1 MDERISRKAE
11 FDYMMNFVEENSFDD
26 EMSCDW
32 LRMLWTAFCL
42 HRNLDADTHVY
53 DCYLMELWRQMQI
66 TGDGTSEWDSFS
78 SFELFMCK
86 YLV

>member
-42 HRNLDADTHVY
+42 HHGLDVDTHVY
-53 DCYLMELWRQMQI
+53 DWYLSELWKRLQE
-66 TGDGTSEWDSFS
+66 TGDGTSEWADFNE
-78 SFELFMCK
+78 FENFMCK

>member
-1 MDERISRKAE
+1 MDINAE
-11 FDYMMNFVEENSFDD
+11 FEFLTGYAVENCFDEEICRD
-26 EMSCDW
+26 R

-66 TGDGTSEWDSFS
+66 TGAGTSEWDSFS